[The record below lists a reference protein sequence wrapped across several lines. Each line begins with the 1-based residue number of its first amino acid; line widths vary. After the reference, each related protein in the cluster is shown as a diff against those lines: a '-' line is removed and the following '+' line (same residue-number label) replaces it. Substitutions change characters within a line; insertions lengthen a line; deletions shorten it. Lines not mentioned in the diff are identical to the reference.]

1 MYNLDS
7 EYMKVYAMLML
18 MNIPFSSYKED
29 GKFILNLKND
39 KIVVTENGCETNE
52 CEYDCADTL
61 VKVFPG
67 IYKN

>member
-1 MYNLDS
+1 MIDS

-18 MNIPFSSYKED
+18 MNIPFSSYKKD
-29 GKFILNLKND
+29 GKYILDLKND
-39 KIVVTENGCETNE
+39 TIIVTENGCETNG

-67 IYKN
+67 IYQN